1 MVYNISEAHSLVSQ
15 WMAEI
20 RSVEIQADR
29 MRFRRNM
36 ERVGEVIAYEISKTL
51 PFGTRQITTPLGS
64 LDMTVFDEGNHP
76 VVGTIL
82 RAGLPLHQGLL
93 NYFDKAD
100 CAFVAAYRKH
110 HKDGSFE
117 IEQHYV
123 TCPELSNRVLILA
136 DPMLATG
143 ASLIQAI
150 DELLLY
156 GTPSK
161 IIIVCAIASTIGLES
176 VVRRFPEADIWAA
189 AIDDE
194 ITAKGYIVPG
204 LGDAGDLAFG
214 EKKQS

>member
-1 MVYNISEAHSLVSQ
+1 NNFTLTNYFTISMVYNISEAHSLVSQ

-110 HKDGSFE
+110 HKDG
-117 IEQHYV
+117 
-123 TCPELSNRVLILA
+123 
-136 DPMLATG
+136 
-143 ASLIQAI
+143 
-150 DELLLY
+150 
-156 GTPSK
+156 
-161 IIIVCAIASTIGLES
+161 
-176 VVRRFPEADIWAA
+176 
-189 AIDDE
+189 
-194 ITAKGYIVPG
+194 
-204 LGDAGDLAFG
+204 
-214 EKKQS
+214 